1 MIKSEIRKKIL
12 KLRKTKN
19 LKNYKINISWLTS
32 ILKNYKKKFTV
43 GGYYPVNYEVN
54 DLEILRELIK
64 NKIKISLP
72 VISKNKNMNFFNWS
86 FDEPLIINSYGIP
99 EPIKSKIVI
108 PDIILVP
115 LVAFDNKLFRLGYG
129 GGFYDRYI
137 AKIQKKNKLLTIGL
151 AYSFQKIDKIPV
163 NKYDMKLNIILT
175 EKGIFR

>member
-1 MIKSEIRKKIL
+1 MNKSAIRKKIL

-19 LKNYKINISWLTS
+19 LKKYKINIPLLIS
-32 ILKNYKKKFTV
+32 ILKKNKKNFTV
-43 GGYYPVNYEVN
+43 GGYYPVNYEIN

-64 NKIKISLP
+64 NKINVSLP
-72 VISKNKNMNFFNWS
+72 VISKSKNMSFYSWS

-137 AKIQKKNKLLTIGL
+137 AKMEKINKLLTIGL
-151 AYSFQKIDKIPV
+151 AYSFQKISKIPI
-163 NKYDMKLNIILT
+163 NKYDKKLNIILT
-175 EKGIFR
+175 EKGIFK